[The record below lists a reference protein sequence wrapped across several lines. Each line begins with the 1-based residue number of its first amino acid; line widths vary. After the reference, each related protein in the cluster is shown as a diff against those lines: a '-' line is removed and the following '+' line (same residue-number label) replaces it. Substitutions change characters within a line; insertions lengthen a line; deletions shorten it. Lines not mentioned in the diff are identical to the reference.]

1 MKIFIAIF
9 LLAAIAMGGWYVYEN
24 LLFPEPPKPIDEDVP
39 KKLINAQERIIKLES
54 NSEIL
59 VSIKNLNKLPAGIFE
74 VIFFSQ
80 DKEGARH
87 FLTPLEFSLASGLH
101 LPQKLISPINTYNFG
116 TLGGETKNYHF
127 LILEISSPEAAR
139 EGILGWE
146 KNMPKELAKIF
157 SNLGNL
163 EARAELSFRD
173 RVIRNQNARILELG
187 DAQIIH
193 SFYNERLLIIVPSE
207 EVFGAIISR
216 YAVFPPNS
224 N

>member
-39 KKLINAQERIIKLES
+39 KKLNNAQERIKNIES
-54 NSEIL
+54 KSEIL
-59 VSIKNLNKLPAGIFE
+59 VRIKNFNKFTVVILE
-74 VIFFSQ
+74 VIFLSQ

-146 KNMPKELAKIF
+146 KNMPKELAKI
-157 SNLGNL
+157 
-163 EARAELSFRD
+163 
-173 RVIRNQNARILELG
+173 
-187 DAQIIH
+187 
-193 SFYNERLLIIVPSE
+193 PSL
-207 EVFGAIISR
+207 
-216 YAVFPPNS
+216 
-224 N
+224 